1 MSRTQSRTPSRPQT
15 FYLEGDVA
23 EGLESVATA
32 EIRARFEKRVHFYT
46 PVKAGGHARR
56 DGGLFDDATGIVL
69 FSYDGDLRELLKL
82 QTIQSLYL
90 LQQYPV
96 SRPKALL
103 GDEHLRNLRA
113 QIAAVR
119 AAHPAGTF
127 TTLKLNAAGSDSTV
141 MMRLKTEIARAEGL
155 EVGEDEGDLLMRV
168 RPTPTTSASD
178 EAWDVLV
185 RLSPRPLA
193 TRSWR
198 VCNFEGAMNAAVAH
212 ALVRLTHPN
221 PRDVYLNIA
230 CGSGTLLAERLL
242 AGPSRQIIGCDVD
255 PLALA
260 CAQQN
265 VAAAGAKNRIILL
278 RGDGCMLPL
287 ANRTVTAIT
296 ADLPFGHL
304 VGTHAENVRLYPL
317 ILREAARVARPRAFF
332 GIITHE
338 VRLMEQLLA
347 AEDCAWSAEK
357 VLKVELGGL
366 HPRIYVLQKNP

>member
-1 MSRTQSRTPSRPQT
+1 MPSSRTTSR
-15 FYLEGDVA
+15 L
-23 EGLESVATA
+23 
-32 EIRARFEKRVHFYT
+32 VH
-46 PVKAGGHARR
+46 
-56 DGGLFDDATGIVL
+56 
-69 FSYDGDLRELLKL
+69 SEL

-155 EVGEDEGDLLMRV
+155 EVGEDEGDLMMRV
-168 RPTPTTSASD
+168 RPTPSTSASD

-193 TRSWR
+193 TRAWR

-242 AGPSRQIIGCDVD
+242 AGPSRQIIGCDIQTLEANGFTTESPIIVFNQRLHNVHACIVNPTGRHQPAD
-255 PLALA
+255 P
-260 CAQQN
+260 
-265 VAAAGAKNRIILL
+265 K
-278 RGDGCMLPL
+278 
-287 ANRTVTAIT
+287 VTASQIDNA
-296 ADLPFGHL
+296 ADVVFRDKTRH
-304 VGTHAENVRLYPL
+304 EFC
-317 ILREAARVARPRAFF
+317 IRPRGFV
-332 GIITHE
+332 I
-338 VRLMEQLLA
+338 
-347 AEDCAWSAEK
+347 
-357 VLKVELGGL
+357 
-366 HPRIYVLQKNP
+366 